1 MVAVVAVV
9 VVAVVVVVV
18 VVMVVAVKTNAA
30 ERKET
35 GHRIH
40 EGDTHGEDTR
50 TKSKDA
56 ITGIDMNLK
65 GNPRSPNNR
74 ERNRTGKKLHHHFE

>member
-1 MVAVVAVV
+1 MYWSQSPYAQKKHL
-9 VVAVVVVVV
+9 VVAVVVVVE

-35 GHRIH
+35 AHRIH
-40 EGDTHGEDTR
+40 EGDTHGEDAR
-50 TKSKDA
+50 TESKEA

-65 GNPRSPNNR
+65 RKT
-74 ERNRTGKKLHHHFE
+74 TGVPTTTKKPHR